1 LPAPVKSAAWKD
13 HLIFFVATIWTC
25 YTLAYLN
32 SLFFYLGII
41 IYPTAH
47 RAINVCLIT
56 ILIFLNCPSKRGGR
70 FAWYDGL
77 AILFVL
83 LGCGYIVLYSDQ
95 LIYAWGD
102 TSFFEMVL
110 GTSIIICLL
119 EATRRT
125 GGNVLPLI
133 IIIFFIYTLYSNYFP
148 GFLRSSGFSYQR
160 AIGWM
165 YLSGEGIWGTI
176 VGVVSTLVAGFV
188 IFGAFFR
195 STGASSFFIDLALSV
210 VGTVRGGAAKTAVI
224 ASGLMGMI
232 SGSVVANVAATGT
245 VTIPLMKKHG
255 YKNEFA
261 GAVEACSSTGG
272 MFTPPIM
279 GAVAFLI
286 AEFLNISYW
295 LVVVAAALP
304 ALLYYLVLLNQV
316 DLEAVR
322 LGLKG
327 LPKENIPSLRKTLCE
342 GWHFLLPIGV
352 LIIFLGILNYS
363 GETSIMVTLWSLIII
378 SFFKK
383 VSRLNTRRVSEALE
397 ESAKGML
404 SITPMCAAIGII
416 VGSLIITGAGI
427 NLSSKLLQISGDSKF
442 LLLIM
447 AAGANFILG
456 MGMTAVTCYIITVI
470 LMAPALIKL
479 GIEPIAA
486 HMFLFYYGTI
496 SFITPP
502 VAIGAYVAA
511 GIADGDPWETGWR
524 ACLLG
529 SAAFIIPW
537 SFVYNP
543 ALLGVGTLIEIIEV
557 SFFCIL
563 GTFCVSVAIVGFFWF
578 KRSQIRIWER
588 IIIGLAGLILLGPIS
603 HTTTNLL
610 TLAVAF
616 IIALKNYF
624 HPILLE
630 KRRLK

>member
-1 LPAPVKSAAWKD
+1 MINSASWKD
-13 HLIFFVATIWTC
+13 RFIFLIATLWTC

-32 SLFFYLGII
+32 NLFFYLGIFV
-41 IYPTAH
+41 YPTAH

-56 ILIFLNCPSKRGGR
+56 LLVFLTCPAKKGGR

-77 AILFVL
+77 AILLVL
-83 LGCGYIVLYSDQ
+83 LGCGYIVLYSDH

-102 TSFFEMVL
+102 TSFFQVIL
-110 GTSIIICLL
+110 GTGIIICLL
-119 EATRRT
+119 EAIRRT
-125 GGNVLPLI
+125 GGNALLF
-133 IIIFFIYTLYSNYFP
+133 IIIFFVLYTIFSNYFP
-148 GFLRSSGFSYQR
+148 GFLRSSGFSYSMT
-160 AIGWM
+160 IGWM
-165 YLSGEGIWGTI
+165 YLSGEGIWGTVI
-176 VGVVSTLVAGFV
+176 GVVSTLVAGFV
-188 IFGAFFR
+188 IFGSFFR
-195 STGASSFFIDLALSV
+195 STGASNFFIDLALSV
-210 VGTVRGGAAKTAVI
+210 VGTVRGGPAKTAVV

-272 MFTPPIM
+272 MFTPPVM

-286 AEFLNISYW
+286 AEFLNVSYW
-295 LVVVAAALP
+295 FVIVAAALP
-304 ALLYYLVLLNQV
+304 AFLYYFVLLNQV

-327 LPKENIPSLRKTLCE
+327 MPKENMPSLRRTLYE

-352 LIIFLGILNYS
+352 LIIFLGILSYS
-363 GETSIMVTLWSLIII
+363 AETSLMVTLWCLIVV
-378 SFFKK
+378 SSFKK
-383 VSRLNTRRVSEALE
+383 VSRLNRKRVYEALE
-397 ESAKGML
+397 ESAKGMINIIPL
-404 SITPMCAAIGII
+404 CAGIGII

-427 NLSSKLLQISGDSKF
+427 NLSSKLLHISGGSKL

-479 GIEPIAA
+479 GVEPIAA

-511 GIADGDPWETGWR
+511 SIADGDPWETGWR
-524 ACLLG
+524 ATLLG

-543 ALLGVGTLIEIIEV
+543 ALLGVGTVIVIIEV
-557 SFFCIL
+557 SLFCIFGGL
-563 GTFCVSVAIVGFFWF
+563 CVSVAIVGLFWF
-578 KRSQIRIWER
+578 KKSRLRIWER
-588 IIIGLAGLILLGPIS
+588 ILVGLAGLVLLGPIS
-603 HTTTNLL
+603 HMTTNLL
-610 TLAVAF
+610 ALAVAC
-616 IIALKNYF
+616 IITFKNF
-624 HPILLE
+624 WSSPVIRE
-630 KRRLK
+630 KRLK